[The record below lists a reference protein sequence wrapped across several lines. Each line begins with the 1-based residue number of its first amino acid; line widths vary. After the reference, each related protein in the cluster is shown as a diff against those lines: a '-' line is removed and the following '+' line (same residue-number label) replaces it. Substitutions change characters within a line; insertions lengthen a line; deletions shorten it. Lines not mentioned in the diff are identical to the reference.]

1 MRRSI
6 NLILNS
12 LNSFRL
18 NGLSG
23 QPWWPLVSLIVI
35 TAIYPTY
42 LCYILVVV
50 GACGSAAVEP
60 LHPPPL
66 KPAEFISNYPFY
78 NYFTSCKFMF
88 KIFGASSLYH
98 SVNSIEE
105 EYLREEV
112 QKLVHSF
119 PGLNINPKSKSDVT
133 NFLIS
138 ESLRYEHFIIWH
150 DLINNTITQHPK
162 HPEVTPLE
170 VTCLLEKLRGLPN
183 LFCIVYCHREGAPEI
198 FDSLRSLPCFIINIT
213 QHILSPTEKSD
224 NHIIE
229 KYRKLHQSPDL
240 ELRTLSAI
248 LHHYP
253 RIERLFKTRGQ
264 KRRNQVEKREAKR
277 QKKDNA

>member
-1 MRRSI
+1 MVAPCFFDRDHCNLSCISFLQSCCGRSLWI
-6 NLILNS
+6 S
-12 LNSFRL
+12 
-18 NGLSG
+18 
-23 QPWWPLVSLIVI
+23 
-35 TAIYPTY
+35 Y
-42 LCYILVVV
+42 
-50 GACGSAAVEP
+50 P

-66 KPAEFISNYPFY
+66 KPTAHSNLPFFRIISF
-78 NYFTSCKFMF
+78 SCKFMF
-88 KIFGASSLYH
+88 NIFGASSLYH

-105 EYLREEV
+105 EYLREEI
-112 QKLVHSF
+112 QELVHSF

-138 ESLRYEHFIIWH
+138 ESLHYEHFIIWH
-150 DLINNTITQHPK
+150 DLINNTISKHPK

-170 VTCLLEKLRGLPN
+170 VTSLLEKLRGLPN

-198 FDSLRSLPCFIINIT
+198 FDSLRSLPCFIVNIT

-224 NHIIE
+224 DHIIE

-248 LHHYP
+248 IHHYP

-264 KRRNQVEKREAKR
+264 VEKRDAKR
-277 QKKDNA
+277 QKRQRLVQVRFVSPWLRAPPLSTLCRLSSPPS